1 MFHEAETWVA
11 IAFLVFVALLAY
23 LGVHK
28 QIVAALD
35 NRANKIK
42 AELNEAKKLKDEAMA
57 LLAQYQKKR
66 QEAETE
72 AQSII
77 TGAKAEAE
85 RLSVEAKVKAEEF
98 VTRRT
103 KMAEQKIAQAEAQA
117 VADVRA
123 AAADAAVAAAEKI
136 LAEQA
141 KGDVANQLIAKGV
154 GPADQ
159 QIYFVDGN
167 TADYSKDFKPGT
179 LKGVKATLPAGV
191 P

>member
-1 MFHEAETWVA
+1 MLHEAETWVA
-11 IAFLVFVALLAY
+11 IAFVVFVVLLGY

-28 QIVAALD
+28 TILAALD
-35 NRANKIK
+35 TRSNKIK
-42 AELNEAKKLKDEAMA
+42 GELDEARRLKDEAMA

-72 AQSII
+72 AQSIV

-85 RLSVEAKVKAEEF
+85 RLSAEAKVKAEEF

-103 KMAEQKIAQAEAQA
+103 KLAEQKIAQAEAQA

-141 KGDVANQLIAKGV
+141 KGAVASDLIAKGV
-154 GPADQ
+154 QD
-159 QIYFVDGN
+159 VRN
-167 TADYSKDFKPGT
+167 K
-179 LKGVKATLPAGV
+179 LN
-191 P
+191 

>member
-1 MFHEAETWVA
+1 MLHEAETWVA
-11 IAFLVFVALLAY
+11 IAFVVFVVLLGY

-28 QIVAALD
+28 TILAALD
-35 NRANKIK
+35 TRSNKIK
-42 AELNEAKKLKDEAMA
+42 GELDEARRLKDEAMA

-72 AQSII
+72 AQSIV

-85 RLSVEAKVKAEEF
+85 RLSAEAKVKAEEF

-141 KGDVANQLIAKGV
+141 KGAVASDLIAKGV
-154 GPADQ
+154 QD
-159 QIYFVDGN
+159 VRN
-167 TADYSKDFKPGT
+167 K
-179 LKGVKATLPAGV
+179 LN
-191 P
+191 

>member
-1 MFHEAETWVA
+1 MFLQAETWVA
-11 IAFLVFVALLAY
+11 IAFLVFVGMLGY

-28 QIVAALD
+28 QITAALD

-42 AELNEAKKLKDEAMA
+42 AELEEARRLKDEAMA
-57 LLAQYQKKR
+57 LLTQYQKKR

-85 RLSVEAKVKAEEF
+85 RLSAEAKVKAEEF
-98 VTRRT
+98 VARRT

-154 GPADQ
+154 DD
-159 QIYFVDGN
+159 VRN
-167 TADYSKDFKPGT
+167 K
-179 LKGVKATLPAGV
+179 LN
-191 P
+191 

>member
-1 MFHEAETWVA
+1 MLHEAETWVA
-11 IAFLVFVALLAY
+11 IAFVVFVVLLGY

-28 QIVAALD
+28 TILAALD
-35 NRANKIK
+35 TRSNKIK
-42 AELNEAKKLKDEAMA
+42 GELDEARRLKDEAMA

-72 AQSII
+72 AQSIV

-85 RLSVEAKVKAEEF
+85 RLSAEAKVKAEEF

-117 VADVRA
+117 VAEVRA

-141 KGDVANQLIAKGV
+141 KGAVASDLIAKGV
-154 GPADQ
+154 QD
-159 QIYFVDGN
+159 VRN
-167 TADYSKDFKPGT
+167 K
-179 LKGVKATLPAGV
+179 LN
-191 P
+191 

>member
-1 MFHEAETWVA
+1 MFLQAETWVA
-11 IAFLVFVALLAY
+11 IAFVVFVGMLGY

-42 AELNEAKKLKDEAMA
+42 AELEEARRLKDEAMA

-85 RLSVEAKVKAEEF
+85 RLSAEAKVKAEEF
-98 VTRRT
+98 VARRT

-154 GPADQ
+154 ED
-159 QIYFVDGN
+159 VRN
-167 TADYSKDFKPGT
+167 K
-179 LKGVKATLPAGV
+179 LN
-191 P
+191 

>member
-1 MFHEAETWVA
+1 MFYQAETWVA
-11 IAFLVFVALLAY
+11 VAFVVFVGMLGY

-42 AELNEAKKLKDEAMA
+42 AELDEARRLKDEAMA
-57 LLAQYQKKR
+57 LLSQYQRKR
-66 QEAETE
+66 REAENE

-85 RLSVEAKVKAEEF
+85 RLSAEAKVKAEEF
-98 VTRRT
+98 VARRT

-141 KGDVANQLIAKGV
+141 KGDVANRLIAKGV
-154 GPADQ
+154 ED
-159 QIYFVDGN
+159 VRN
-167 TADYSKDFKPGT
+167 K
-179 LKGVKATLPAGV
+179 LN
-191 P
+191 

>member
-11 IAFLVFVALLAY
+11 IAFFVFVALLGY

-28 QIVAALD
+28 TIVAALD
-35 NRANKIK
+35 SRANKIK
-42 AELNEAKKLKDEAMA
+42 ADLEEARRLKDEAMA

-72 AQSII
+72 AQSIV

-85 RLSVEAKVKAEEF
+85 RLSAEAKVKAEEF
-98 VTRRT
+98 VARRT

-154 GPADQ
+154 DD
-159 QIYFVDGN
+159 VRN
-167 TADYSKDFKPGT
+167 K
-179 LKGVKATLPAGV
+179 LN
-191 P
+191 

>member
-42 AELNEAKKLKDEAMA
+42 ADLDEAKKLKNEAMA

-72 AQSII
+72 AQSIV

-85 RLSVEAKVKAEEF
+85 RLSAEAKVKAEEF

-154 GPADQ
+154 ED
-159 QIYFVDGN
+159 VRN
-167 TADYSKDFKPGT
+167 K
-179 LKGVKATLPAGV
+179 LN
-191 P
+191 

>member
-1 MFHEAETWVA
+1 MLHEAETWVA
-11 IAFLVFVALLAY
+11 IAFVVFVVLLGY

-28 QIVAALD
+28 TIVAALD
-35 NRANKIK
+35 NRSNKIK
-42 AELNEAKKLKDEAMA
+42 GELDEAKKLKDEAMA

-66 QEAETE
+66 QEAEAE
-72 AQSII
+72 AQSIV

-85 RLSVEAKVKAEEF
+85 RLSAEAKVKAEEF
-98 VTRRT
+98 VARRT

-141 KGDVANQLIAKGV
+141 KGAVANDLIAKGV
-154 GPADQ
+154 AD
-159 QIYFVDGN
+159 VRN
-167 TADYSKDFKPGT
+167 K
-179 LKGVKATLPAGV
+179 LN
-191 P
+191 

>member
-1 MFHEAETWVA
+1 MLHEAETWVA
-11 IAFLVFVALLAY
+11 IAFLFFVALLAY

-35 NRANKIK
+35 KRSAKIK
-42 AELNEAKKLKDEAMA
+42 DELDEAKKLKDEAMA
-57 LLAQYQKKR
+57 LLAQYQRKR

-85 RLSVEAKVKAEEF
+85 RLSAEAKVKAEEF
-98 VTRRT
+98 VARRT

-123 AAADAAVAAAEKI
+123 AAADAAVAAAERI

-154 GPADQ
+154 ED
-159 QIYFVDGN
+159 VRN
-167 TADYSKDFKPGT
+167 K
-179 LKGVKATLPAGV
+179 LN
-191 P
+191 